1 MRSVRFRWQTARRL
15 LVCVAACAL
24 GLSSARSHD
33 DIVRCECGHGF
44 GYACGLDQHARVA
57 HKARLVGIPTPHL
70 VAEEK
75 NQHHDLIPIT
85 FGLGSVSTTS
95 GSVNTTHATL
105 NATQTKSKPYHND
118 ITPSFPLSLS
128 LARSLSLSLS
138 LWPIATSCS
147 GRPGSGAARTAP
159 HFRRYFCCTYSAPC
173 FDWATL
179 NVTPS
184 LTRPGTWRQKEMWG
198 TVSMPSR
205 PNLYLL
211 MPMPT
216 PR

>member
-1 MRSVRFRWQTARRL
+1 MCARAIERTEPRRHRQVRMWPRIWIRVWARPACARR
-15 LVCVAACAL
+15 AQ
-24 GLSSARSHD
+24 GGPRWNS
-33 DIVRCECGHGF
+33 
-44 GYACGLDQHARVA
+44 Y
-57 HKARLVGIPTPHL
+57 PPL

-128 LARSLSLSLS
+128 LALSLSLSLS